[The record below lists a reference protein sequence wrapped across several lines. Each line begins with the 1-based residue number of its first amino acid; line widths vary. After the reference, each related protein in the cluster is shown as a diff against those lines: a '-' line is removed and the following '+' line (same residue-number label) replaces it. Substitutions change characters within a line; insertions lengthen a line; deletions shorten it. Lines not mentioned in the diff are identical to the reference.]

1 MILTSQDQLKNLD
14 NVGAVLVYPSKITTS
29 GLIQSALSN
38 DLVVNCI
45 VDEDPDN
52 AFIGQSLSQLGY
64 PSGCY
69 IAINYQNKKTAKEIT
84 DAFSSNLQLGYR
96 AAIIINKSDYTQ
108 DDFKAFSQYGIIVID
123 HKDIKD
129 SLLNVPNFLKTR
141 SVAMIRD
148 YTNVDISGVGPGAF
162 VGVGKDTSGLG
173 GGRSF
178 GYSTNGQDFYAV
190 ITPKGLVFRQI
201 DALRMWRLLKPQ
213 QAAQIGDFFNN
224 KVAKEIE
231 AQNESLKSAVA
242 TANSAVNA
250 ANQAVNDSKVNSDAI
265 KAMNS
270 AIAAAQDDV
279 NSATAAIQEVRA
291 NASSDAASIRSDVAK
306 IESEVASAK
315 FANQDSVNAL
325 QSDIDA
331 AKKDLADAHSGL
343 LKAQAAVEQ
352 NQKLINDSVA
362 KINNDI
368 NQDRKD
374 MAEAQQAN
382 ADMAKKLNSYTN
394 QAKEQGKT
402 IEKLQ
407 TDDNGMKLTIA
418 DVKGNVSQV
427 QDSVTGLTANLK
439 DANDNLATVKALA
452 NSLSVTM
459 TDHSKNINDLQVT
472 AKNLSSILSDADGR
486 LSKVEQ
492 TAKEHTSTFS
502 DVQGNISQV
511 KQTADGLADTLKD
524 AQGNIDKVRATA
536 KGLSEQI
543 SNAQGDITALQTDVS
558 GIKATIAD
566 HEKNIHTLQ
575 VDSKSLTDNMTD
587 AQGNISKFQ
596 KTATDLTNEMQ
607 DHSGRLSKVEQ
618 TASTLINEF
627 SDQQGHL
634 NRVEQTANGT
644 EQTVANQQGQINTIK
659 TDATGIHETLTGQ
672 GKQIATINVTL
683 DGLKSKYEGV
693 SGDLN
698 KLKNGNYWKTVNG
711 AFDAN
716 QYTQTAHIFYQDTQ
730 AKNTPDPG
738 WFYFLVE
745 APRNDRV
752 TQTLIKDNSENSWSR
767 FYNGTWSAWAK
778 GATQLDI
785 DSLSDK
791 ININSTQITQNK
803 KEIDLK
809 ADQSTL
815 NNLTGE
821 VRYTKAQLK
830 VQADKIS
837 SKVSSEDF
845 KTLDDKVGGAIAKIQ
860 KNSTTIDQNN
870 KQISLKADQTEVD
883 KIKGTAIKNSSRL
896 DVMDDE
902 IKSKVTSTD
911 VNNIV
916 DGKGYAT
923 TSTVQSLITQEAGTI
938 NESITNLTSKVNS
951 NNGGGVNLLKKSEGP
966 FRPTGVNTTTIADNY
981 GIYDSSTVNM
991 IQGQTYTV
999 SGQTNG
1005 VWSGTH
1011 DPNTISNKC
1020 VLWLVN
1026 DQISIVISADTMPHT
1041 FTWNY
1046 PTGTRK
1052 LRVNAYHKGADNT
1065 IYAEKIKIERGTVAT
1080 PWTPAPSDNA
1090 TVTQVQQITASIDGI
1105 QSTVA
1110 NKADKSQITQLSNL
1124 IQSKVSSN
1132 DFTSKISQLSNDINA
1147 RVSKGDLM
1155 SQINIEAGRLLF
1167 QSNKIFLDADTIVF
1181 SKNSKA
1187 FIPDAAITNLS
1198 LDKLTT
1204 GQLKIPIADQ
1214 YGNQIVMGNS
1224 GINIS
1229 SAPQTVRWSN
1239 VQTKSN
1245 DEARF
1250 MINVAGKSIE
1260 FIDHVKYDP
1269 SVEHIN
1275 KSDDF
1280 SFLRMQPDVLHS
1292 QDGSADQVAS
1302 PSGMTL
1308 YVPTNISPETGP
1320 ISPGGFLAVG
1330 YDETQQG
1337 NPSDEQKGIDIAYVT
1352 KPINGWEKGLT
1363 INTTMRMKPKGADHA
1378 IRTAWVSW
1386 SGWDNGERYPAL
1398 IQDGANWGG
1407 IAFPKSGRVTLF
1419 DAYGYYYSPDRNTG
1433 AGPYNDYGG

>member
-1 MILTSQDQLKNLD
+1 MSNTLKKSTGNQKTTPNSSATPSPSSNISSSFSSSTAKKDKKTVQVIIGEIGRDTKTGILGRGYSFDNGKTFHVLD
-14 NVGAVLVYPSKITTS
+14 TMYGRLY
-29 GLIQSALSN
+29 GSN
-38 DLVVNCI
+38 D
-45 VDEDPDN
+45 
-52 AFIGQSLSQLGY
+52 
-64 PSGCY
+64 
-69 IAINYQNKKTAKEIT
+69 
-84 DAFSSNLQLGYR
+84 
-96 AAIIINKSDYTQ
+96 
-108 DDFKAFSQYGIIVID
+108 
-123 HKDIKD
+123 
-129 SLLNVPNFLKTR
+129 
-141 SVAMIRD
+141 
-148 YTNVDISGVGPGAF
+148 
-162 VGVGKDTSGLG
+162 
-173 GGRSF
+173 
-178 GYSTNGQDFYAV
+178 
-190 ITPKGLVFRQI
+190 I
-201 DALRMWRLLKPQ
+201 DAIWKNGASDRVK
-213 QAAQIGDFFNN
+213 
-224 KVAKEIE
+224 KEVDSATAEIPSAVSNANE
-231 AQNESLKSAVA
+231 AVKRADSAVA
-242 TANSAVNA
+242 N
-250 ANQAVNDSKVNSDAI
+250 SKVNSDAI

-270 AIAAAQDDV
+270 AIAAAQDDA
-279 NSATAAIQEVRA
+279 NSAAAAIQEVRA

-382 ADMAKKLNSYTN
+382 DDMAKKLNSYTN

-472 AKNLSSILSDADGR
+472 AKKLSSILSDADGR

-672 GKQIATINVTL
+672 GNQIATINVTL

-716 QYTQTAHIFYQDTQ
+716 QYTRTAHIFYQDTQ

-821 VRYTKAQLK
+821 VSDTKAQLK

-860 KNSTTIDQNN
+860 KNSTAIDQNN

-923 TSTVQSLITQEAGTI
+923 QSTVQSLITQKAGTI
-938 NESITNLTSKVNS
+938 NESITNLTNEVNTR
-951 NNGGGVNLLKKSEGP
+951 NGVNLLKGTADFSGSDWFNVSDNGWSEQKDWRPPYSDNSKVWHKSG
-966 FRPTGVNTTTIADNY
+966 GAWN
-981 GIYDSSTVNM
+981 GL
-991 IQGQTYTV
+991 GQTIYLEKGDYTF
-999 SGQTNG
+999 SMWLWPNLSAGQ
-1005 VWSGTH
+1005 S
-1011 DPNTISNKC
+1011 
-1020 VLWLVN
+1020 L
-1026 DQISIVISADTMPHT
+1026 
-1041 FTWNY
+1041 
-1046 PTGTRK
+1046 
-1052 LRVNAYHKGADNT
+1052 T
-1065 IYAEKIKIERGTVAT
+1065 IYAGDSQYHGTAKINSRGFNYSASQAQYTWIKAKYYFTVTTAGNVAIRPELNQDGGEMYVSEYKLEKGYVEDPV
-1080 PWTPAPSDNA
+1080 WTPAPSDNA
-1090 TVTQVQQITASIDGI
+1090 TVTQIQSITASIDGLK
-1105 QSTVA
+1105 STVV
-1110 NKADKSQITQLSNL
+1110 NKADTSQITQLSNL

-1187 FIPDAAITNLS
+1187 FIPDAAIENLS

-1204 GQLKIPIADQ
+1204 GHITVPIADK
-1214 YGNQIVMGNS
+1214 YGNQIELGRE
-1224 GINIS
+1224 GIEIS
-1229 SAPQTVRWSN
+1229 SAFSTGDDGSDSS
-1239 VQTKSN
+1239 TSSN
-1245 DEARF
+1245 DSSQKD
-1250 MINVAGKSIE
+1250 KSAFKLRLSSNGVTFANQIE
-1260 FIDHVKYDP
+1260 YGDTSK
-1269 SVEHIN
+1269 HIH
-1275 KSDDF
+1275 KSDEYQ
-1280 SFLRMQPDVLHS
+1280 FLNLRPDILHETN
-1292 QDGSADQVAS
+1292 GSSDEFRT
-1302 PSGMTL
+1302 PSGMTM
-1308 YVPTNISPETGP
+1308 YVPVNYSSDLGP
-1320 ISPGGFLAVG
+1320 SSPGGFFALG
-1330 YDETQQG
+1330 HETTG
-1337 NPSDEQKGIDIAYVT
+1337 EANGTDRGIDIAYVT
-1352 KPINGWEKGLT
+1352 RPINDWEKGLHVRT
-1363 INTTMRMKPKGADHA
+1363 SMHILPPGADHG
-1378 IRTAWVSW
+1378 IHSVWVSW
-1386 SGWDNGERYPAL
+1386 SNWDGGEKYPAL
-1398 IQDGANWGG
+1398 VQDGSNYWGG
-1407 IAFPKSGRVTLF
+1407 VAFPKSGRVTLF
-1419 DAYGYYYSPDRNTG
+1419 DAYGRYYSPDRNTG
-1433 AGPYNDYGG
+1433 IGPYNNYGG